1 MTEFVSMKFQAER
14 DSLLSLPQSG
24 HKKDSGGE
32 TMKHFTTVEWIDFVN
47 QVISPSAWMKW
58 RII

>member
-24 HKKDSGGE
+24 HKKDSGG
-32 TMKHFTTVEWIDFVN
+32 K
-47 QVISPSAWMKW
+47 
-58 RII
+58 R